1 MSGHLWPHRLYRG
14 DLSDLGRMRRDL
26 REDLP
31 ALDPDLLDTLFLCA
45 GELFANCVRYTA
57 SGRGGGH
64 VIRTLR
70 HQGGFLRLGFTDD
83 GLGGGTP
90 AVLRSRTPDERADA
104 EGGRG
109 LLLVEELSTAW
120 GYRPVCPWGDLG
132 HHTWAAFP
140 LSADAH

>member
-1 MSGHLWPHRLYRG
+1 MTTRLWPHRLYRG
-14 DLSDLGRMRRDL
+14 SLSDLGRMRRDL
-26 REDLP
+26 CEDLP
-31 ALDPDLLDTLFLCA
+31 NLDAELLDTLLLC
-45 GELFANCVRYTA
+45 GSEIFANCVKYSA
-57 SGRGGGH
+57 SGHDGGH

-70 HQGGFLRLGFTDD
+70 RQGGFLCLGFTDD
-83 GLGGGTP
+83 GLGGTIP
-90 AVLRSRTPDERADA
+90 TVPRSRTADEWADA

-140 LSADAH
+140 LPAAAR